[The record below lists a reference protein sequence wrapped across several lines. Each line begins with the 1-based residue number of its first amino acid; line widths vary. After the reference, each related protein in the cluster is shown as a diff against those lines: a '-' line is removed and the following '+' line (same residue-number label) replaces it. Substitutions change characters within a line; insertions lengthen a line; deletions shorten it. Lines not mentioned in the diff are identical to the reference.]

1 MKSKMDRHEFEKAL
15 DSLRSVDLISARNS
29 LLEVVEQLFR
39 SGSPAEESFWHRAK
53 SIEVV
58 LTTMD
63 SSLKMLENDMKA
75 AFEEIGGG
83 E

>member
-29 LLEVVEQLFR
+29 LFEVVEQLFR